1 MMLKD
6 IWEHFSRFAE
16 AMDPNPLEDIERRL
30 RYVETRL
37 ATRDD
42 NPTATAP
49 GDRTDAQDQQGSV

>member
-1 MMLKD
+1 MKLRD
-6 IWEHFSRFAE
+6 IWQQFGRFAE

-30 RYVETRL
+30 RYVEARL

-42 NPTATAP
+42 HPTATAP